1 MSQPRYRKGKEK
13 GRKNEREKNEG
24 FKMCI
29 IFLLLSQSLTFSYLS
44 IFISYNIPFFFLSAL
59 STIFMFSYY

>member
-1 MSQPRYRKGKEK
+1 MDLKLSIIIKLMSQPRYRKGKE
-13 GRKNEREKNEG
+13 REREKTRENEG

-44 IFISYNIPFFFLSAL
+44 IF
-59 STIFMFSYY
+59 